1 LSNFDLC
8 LAALALLILFFVR
21 GVEDMSSAVAALSSI
36 VKNDES
42 SQPKDNCFGCPDERT
57 IWTRVWQGIAASSI
71 GLNIAAMV
79 AEGSTVVII
88 AGIIACMIAPVVIYL
103 QFQIQATD
111 ST

>member
-1 LSNFDLC
+1 
-8 LAALALLILFFVR
+8 
-21 GVEDMSSAVAALSSI
+21 
-36 VKNDES
+36 
-42 SQPKDNCFGCPDERT
+42 
-57 IWTRVWQGIAASSI
+57 
-71 GLNIAAMV
+71 V